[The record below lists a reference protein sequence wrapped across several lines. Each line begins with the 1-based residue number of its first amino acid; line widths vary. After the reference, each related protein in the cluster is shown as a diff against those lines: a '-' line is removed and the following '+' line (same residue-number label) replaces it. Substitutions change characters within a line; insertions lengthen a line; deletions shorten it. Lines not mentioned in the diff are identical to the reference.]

1 MRRNTCAEIDENVQQ
16 KHGVRDE
23 IEYEQTGVTHV
34 LVEEGNAYGQNDDV
48 GDEQYEHDQ
57 VPVEAEVAARVDDPV
72 ADLLLAQFFLLKQ
85 CQDKKGLFKLSKL
98 GHLHCIKVRYGL

>member
-1 MRRNTCAEIDENVQQ
+1 MRRNTCAEIDQNVQQ

-72 ADLLLAQFFLLKQ
+72 ADLLLAQFFL
-85 CQDKKGLFKLSKL
+85 FET
-98 GHLHCIKVRYGL
+98 VPR